1 MLLAGPVKKAGGVLA
16 LGLAILASVQFD
28 LARAETI
35 RLQGSTTVTAQ
46 ILQPF
51 QNSIEAATGHKLD
64 VVANKTTPGLIALLE
79 GKTDV
84 AMISSP
90 LDGAVSL
97 AKKTHPHLPYVALR
111 SFALAHTR
119 VVFAVHP
126 DNPVRSLS
134 TDMLKRVL
142 RGEIENWKELGG
154 SDLAIRLVM
163 VREGGG
169 VKLTVENELLQGERI
184 KVHNPILLPNGPR
197 IVRVVEQEAGALG
210 LAQLNLAQRFNLPE
224 LQLERPLVQ
233 ELALVTLGEPTPA
246 VRAVID
252 TIRDAAKSGSE

>member
-28 LARAETI
+28 LAHAETI

-46 ILQPF
+46 VLQPL

-97 AKKTHPHLPYVALR
+97 AQKTHPHLPYAALR
-111 SFALAHTR
+111 SFPVARTR
-119 VVFAVHP
+119 VGFAVHP
-126 DNPVRSLS
+126 DNPVRSIS

-154 SDLAIRLVM
+154 LDLPIRVVM

-169 VKLTVENELLQGERI
+169 VKLTIENELLLGEPI
-184 KVHNPILLPNGPR
+184 KVPNAVLLPNGPR
-197 IVRVVEQEAGALG
+197 IVRVVEQEPGALG
-210 LAQLNLAQRFNLPE
+210 LAQFNLVQRFNLPE
-224 LQLERPLVQ
+224 LRLEHDLAQ

-246 VRAVID
+246 LRAVID
-252 TIRDAAKSGSE
+252 AIRAAARSGAE